1 MGFRIINGQ
10 AYPIGNFQLPE
21 QNINYKN
28 NDNKTNFNDI
38 LQNEIKDTCF
48 LDLFAGSEEIGLEAV
63 SRGAQKAI
71 LCEKSKEAIEIIKKN
86 VQKTHLEEKIEINS
100 MDFIDFIKNKLQEK
114 PDFIYIDPPYES
126 DYAIKAI
133 KELLRTEKLKLN
145 STLIIETD
153 KEQELIEQISDLPIM
168 AIDHRRYGRA
178 HLIFLQ
184 KYQSDRKG

>member
-1 MGFRIINGQ
+1 MRIIAGKLK
-10 AYPIGNFQLPE
+10 GTKLFTLE
-21 QNINYKN
+21 GKN
-28 NDNKTNFNDI
+28 TRPTLDRVKESLFNI

-48 LDLFAGSEEIGLEAV
+48 LDLFAGSGAIGLEAV

-145 STLIIETD
+145 STLIVETD